1 MMQDS
6 SNEGGGDRLKLLIPL
21 TPDPDRRERVRL
33 RCRMQLERDGRRRN
47 RATKLIG
54 FTARVLAP
62 AIVGG
67 FCLVYVAALLATTL
81 RLEGIL
87 Q

>member
-1 MMQDS
+1 MMRDS
-6 SNEGGGDRLKLLIPL
+6 LNEASVERLKLLAPL
-21 TPDPDRRERVRL
+21 TPDPDRSERVRL
-33 RCRMQLERDGRRRN
+33 RCRLQFERDGRRRN
-47 RATKLIG
+47 RVTKIIA
-54 FTARVLAP
+54 FTERVLAP

-67 FCLVYVAALLATTL
+67 FCLLYVAALVATTL

>member
-1 MMQDS
+1 MMRDS
-6 SNEGGGDRLKLLIPL
+6 LNEASVDRLKLLAPL
-21 TPDPDRRERVRL
+21 TPDPDRSERVRL
-33 RCRMQLERDGRRRN
+33 RCRLQFERHGRRRT
-47 RATKLIG
+47 RVTKLVA
-54 FTARVLAP
+54 FTERVLAP

-67 FCLVYVAALLATTL
+67 VCLLYLVALVATTF